1 MVIRVP
7 LQHMPPVPEAC
18 KLQSQRK
25 EKIWSE
31 IGKREK
37 LYHNIMQPEEDSDT
51 PLKIQLLFKSSSISD
66 ITHIVKL

>member
-31 IGKREK
+31 IGEREREK

-51 PLKIQLLFKSSSISD
+51 PLKI
-66 ITHIVKL
+66 